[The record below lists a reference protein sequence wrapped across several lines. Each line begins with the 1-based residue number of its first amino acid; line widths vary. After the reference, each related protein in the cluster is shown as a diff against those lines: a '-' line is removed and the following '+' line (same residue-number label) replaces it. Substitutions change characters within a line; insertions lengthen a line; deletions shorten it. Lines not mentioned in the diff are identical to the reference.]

1 MDSKDWNLCFPILEP
16 FVPSSRNYRFSNVG
30 THASQPWNR
39 AFPIQKT
46 AGSQRLESILPK
58 LGTIGFQF
66 WELPGPR
73 RWPQNFEI
81 LHSQIANSGKRRTSV
96 GLQRLEPIFPGWNH
110 GFQSSTEFRFPK
122 VEIVSCNLKP
132 QNFVVLFARM
142 MSSQGLYVSKFWH
155 EFHFQELRFKR

>member
-81 LHSQIANSGKRRTSV
+81 LRSQIANSGKRRTSV

-110 GFQSSTEFRFPK
+110 GFQVPPNSGSQR
-122 VEIVSCNLKP
+122 LKLCL
-132 QNFVVLFARM
+132 VT
-142 MSSQGLYVSKFWH
+142 
-155 EFHFQELRFKR
+155 